1 MKRLSVIVALVILGT
16 MDARARIG
24 GVSDAPAVRHRL
36 ELRQSRHELSFG
48 LGMTLNDAYT
58 RNVLIRGG
66 YQYHFLDWV
75 GVGLEAAFGAQVKTA
90 LSSAIESS
98 VTNSPEFRQ
107 EFPGKSATIPR
118 NGLQAL
124 LVAKASVVPF
134 SGKLV
139 LFGNYLGYVD
149 MQVTAGG
156 GMALIKGI
164 GGLSNR
170 TTYAIA
176 IGGGFRFYPTNYL
189 SVNLEVLD
197 YMVPLVVPENREL
210 APNDSAAYVFPVG
223 GGGRVP
229 YREHLTQNPAFL
241 VGVSVFLPMVA
252 ERGY

>member
-1 MKRLSVIVALVILGT
+1 MKRLSVLVLVVLGT
-16 MDARARIG
+16 MDAQAKIG

-36 ELRQSRHELSFG
+36 ELRQSRHELSLG
-48 LGMTLNDAYT
+48 LGMTLNDSYT
-58 RNVLIRGG
+58 RNVLIRAG
-66 YQYHFLDWV
+66 YQYHFLDWL
-75 GVGLEAAFGAQVKTA
+75 GIGLEAAFGAQVKTA
-90 LSSAIESS
+90 LSSAIESG

-139 LFGNYLGYVD
+139 LFGKYLGYVD
-149 MQVTAGG
+149 IQVTAGG
-156 GMALIKGI
+156 GMALVKGI

-176 IGGGFRFYPTNYL
+176 VGGGFRFYPTNYL

-197 YMVPLVVPENREL
+197 YMVPLILPENRKL
-210 APNDSAAYVFPVG
+210 APNESAAYVFSVG

-229 YREHLTQNPAFL
+229 YRERLTQNPALL
-241 VGVSVFLPMVA
+241 VGVSVFLPMAA